1 MSEYVISCC
10 STADL
15 TEEMYAE
22 RDIKYLLFNFE
33 LDGKQYKDD
42 LGKSIPFPEFYKA
55 MEDGLMTRT
64 SQPNATDYDDYF
76 RPFLEAG
83 KDVIHLVL
91 SGGISGAINSA
102 KISESNM
109 REEFPDRKI
118 YVIDSLAACG
128 GFGLIMRKMADLRDS
143 GMGIDELAAWVEDHK
158 LEANHWFFPTDL
170 TYLVRG
176 GRVSKASGFFGNMLN
191 ICPLLNV
198 DFEGRLIPRA
208 KIRTKKKVIQATADK
223 MLELANNGADYD
235 EDCIINHSQCYE
247 DAVALADAIV
257 ERMPKLKDKIV
268 INYIGTTIGSH
279 TGPGTVA
286 LFFWGKKR
294 ED

>member
-1 MSEYVISCC
+1 MSDYVLSCC

-15 TEEMYAE
+15 TQQQFDE
-22 RDIKYLLFNFE
+22 RDIKFLLFNFE

-42 LGKSIPFPEFYKA
+42 LGVSIPFTDFYKA
-55 MEDGLMTRT
+55 MSDGLMTRT
-64 SQPNATDYDDYF
+64 SQPNAEEYDNFF

-91 SGGISGAINSA
+91 SSGISGAYNSA

-118 YVIDSLAACG
+118 YVLDSLAACG
-128 GFGLIMRKMADLRDS
+128 GFGLLVNKLADLRDS
-143 GMGIDELAAWVEDHK
+143 GMSIDELRDWAEEHK

-176 GRVSKASGFFGNMLN
+176 GRVSKTSGFIGNMLN

-208 KIRTKKKVIQATADK
+208 KIRTKKKVIAATAEK

-235 EDCIINHSQCYE
+235 EECIINHSDCYD
-247 DAVALADAIV
+247 DAKALADLIV
-257 ERMPKLKDKIV
+257 EKMPKLKDKII

-286 LFFWGKKR
+286 LFFWGAKR
-294 ED
+294 VD

>member
-1 MSEYVISCC
+1 MGDYVISCC

-15 TEEMYAE
+15 TQEQFDAK
-22 RDIKYLLFNFE
+22 DLKFLLFNFE
-33 LDGKQYKDD
+33 LDGKRYKDD
-42 LGKSIPFPEFYKA
+42 LGVSMSFPQFYKA
-55 MEDGLMTRT
+55 MEDGLMTKT
-64 SQPNATDYDDYF
+64 SQPNATEYDEYF
-76 RPFLEAG
+76 RSFLKEG

-91 SGGISGAINSA
+91 SSGISGAINSA
-102 KISESNM
+102 KISEENM

-128 GFGLIMRKMADLRDS
+128 GFGLIMNKMADLKAA
-143 GMGIDELAAWVEDHK
+143 GMGIDELKDWVEEHK
-158 LEANHWFFPTDL
+158 LESNHWFFPTDL

-198 DFEGRLIPRA
+198 DFEGKLIPRA

-235 EDCIINHSQCYE
+235 EECIINHSECIE
-247 DAVALADAIV
+247 DAKALADAIV
-257 ERMPKLKDKIV
+257 ERMPKLKDKII

>member
-1 MSEYVISCC
+1 MSNYVISCC

-15 TEEMYAE
+15 TQEQFEK

-33 LDGKQYKDD
+33 LDGKLYKDD
-42 LGKSIPFPEFYKA
+42 LGKSIPFDIFYKA
-55 MEDGLMTRT
+55 MADGAMTKT
-64 SQPNATDYDDYF
+64 SQPNASDYDEYF
-76 RPFLEAG
+76 RKFLLDG

-91 SGGISGAINSA
+91 SSGISGAINSA

-109 REEFPDRKI
+109 REEFPDRKV

-128 GFGLIMRKMADLRDS
+128 GFGLIMNKIADLRDEGKS
-143 GMGIDELAAWVEDHK
+143 IDEVHDWVMEHR
-158 LEANHWFFPTDL
+158 LNANHWFFPTDL

-223 MLELANNGADYD
+223 MFELANNGKDYN
-235 EDCIINHSQCYE
+235 EECIINHSSCYE
-247 DAVALADAIV
+247 DAKALADAIV
-257 ERMPKLKDKIV
+257 ERIPNLKDKIV
-268 INYIGTTIGSH
+268 INYIGTTIGAH

-286 LFFWGKKR
+286 LFFWGAKR
-294 ED
+294 VD

>member
-15 TEEMYAE
+15 TQEQFDEKN
-22 RDIKYLLFNFE
+22 IKFLLFNFE
-33 LDGKQYKDD
+33 IDGKQYKDD
-42 LGKSIPFPEFYKA
+42 LGVSIPFPDFYKA
-55 MEDGLMTRT
+55 MTDGAMTKT
-64 SQPNATDYDDYF
+64 SQPNAADYEE
-76 RPFLEAG
+76 FLGAFLAEG
-83 KDVIHLVL
+83 KDVIHVVL
-91 SGGISGAINSA
+91 SSGISGAINSA
-102 KISESNM
+102 KIAESTL
-109 REEFPDRKI
+109 RDEYPDRKI
-118 YVIDSLAACG
+118 YVIDSLAASG
-128 GFGLIMRKMADLRDS
+128 GFGLLMNKMAELRDG
-143 GMGIDELAAWVEDHK
+143 GMSIDDLAAWTEEHK
-158 LEANHWFFPTDL
+158 LESNHWFFPTDL

-208 KIRTKKKVIQATADK
+208 KIRTKKKVIQTTADK
-223 MLELANNGADYD
+223 MLELANKGADYD
-235 EDCIINHSQCYE
+235 EECIINHSDCID
-247 DAVALADAIV
+247 DAKALADAIV
-257 ERMPKLKDKIV
+257 ERMPKLKDKIT

-294 ED
+294 VD

>member
-1 MSEYVISCC
+1 MSNYVISCC

-15 TEEMYAE
+15 TQEQFDA
-22 RDIKYLLFNFE
+22 RDIKFLLFNFE

-42 LGKSIPFPEFYKA
+42 LGVSMSFDDFYAA
-55 MEDGLMTRT
+55 MEEGKMTRT
-64 SQPNATDYDDYF
+64 SQPNVSDYDEYF
-76 RPFLEAG
+76 RKFLEEG
-83 KDVIHLVL
+83 KDIIHLVL

-102 KISESNM
+102 KISETNM

-118 YVIDSLAACG
+118 YVFDSLAACG
-128 GFGLIMRKMADLRDS
+128 GFGLLMNKLADLRDS
-143 GMGIDELAAWVEDHK
+143 GMDIDEMAKWVEEHK

-176 GRVSKASGFFGNMLN
+176 GRVSKTSGFFGNMLN

-223 MLELANNGADYD
+223 MLELANNGKDYD
-235 EDCIINHSQCYE
+235 EECIINHSACYD
-247 DAVALADAIV
+247 DAKALADAIV

-286 LFFWGKKR
+286 LFFWGAKR
-294 ED
+294 VD

>member
-15 TEEMYAE
+15 TQEQFDEKN
-22 RDIKYLLFNFE
+22 IKFLLFNFE
-33 LDGKQYKDD
+33 IDGKQYKDD
-42 LGKSIPFPEFYKA
+42 LGVSIPFPDFYKA
-55 MEDGLMTRT
+55 MTDGAMTKT
-64 SQPNATDYDDYF
+64 SQPNAADYEE
-76 RPFLEAG
+76 FLGKFLAEG
-83 KDVIHLVL
+83 KDVIHVVL
-91 SGGISGAINSA
+91 SSGISGAINSA
-102 KISESNM
+102 KIAESTL
-109 REEFPDRKI
+109 RDEYPDRKI
-118 YVIDSLAACG
+118 YVIDSLAASG
-128 GFGLIMRKMADLRDS
+128 GFGLLMNKMAELRDG
-143 GMGIDELAAWVEDHK
+143 GMSIDDLAAWTEEHK
-158 LEANHWFFPTDL
+158 LESNHWFFPTDL

-208 KIRTKKKVIQATADK
+208 KIRTKKKVIQTTADK

-235 EDCIINHSQCYE
+235 EECIINHSDCID
-247 DAVALADAIV
+247 DAKALADAIV
-257 ERMPKLKDKIV
+257 ERMPKLKDKIT

-294 ED
+294 VD

>member
-1 MSEYVISCC
+1 MSDYVISCC

-15 TEEMYAE
+15 TKEQFEK
-22 RDIKYLLFNFE
+22 RDLKYLLFNFE

-42 LGKSIPFPEFYKA
+42 LGVSIPFTDFYKA
-55 MEDGLMTRT
+55 MAEGQMTRT
-64 SQPNATDYDDYF
+64 SQPNASDYDDYF

-118 YVIDSLAACG
+118 YVFDSLAACG
-128 GFGLIMRKMADLRDS
+128 GFGLLMNKLADLRDE
-143 GMGIDELAAWVEDHK
+143 GMGIDEMAEWVEEHK

-223 MLELANNGADYD
+223 MLELCNNGKDYD
-235 EDCIINHSQCYE
+235 EECIINHSDCIE
-247 DAVALADAIV
+247 DAKALADAIV
-257 ERMPKLKDKIV
+257 ERIPKLKDKIT

-286 LFFWGKKR
+286 LFFWGTKR
-294 ED
+294 VD

>member
-42 LGKSIPFPEFYKA
+42 LGKSIPFPEFYKS

-128 GFGLIMRKMADLRDS
+128 GFGLVMRKMADLRDS

>member
-1 MSEYVISCC
+1 MSDYVISCC

-15 TEEMYAE
+15 TKEQFEEKG
-22 RDIKYLLFNFE
+22 INYLLFNFE

-42 LGKSIPFPEFYKA
+42 LGVAIPFPEFYSRMA
-55 MEDGLMTRT
+55 EGQMTRT
-64 SQPNATDYDDYF
+64 SQPNATDYDEYF
-76 RPFLEAG
+76 RGFLSQG
-83 KDVIHLVL
+83 KDVIHLTL

-118 YVIDSLAACG
+118 YVFDSLAACG
-128 GFGLIMRKMADLRDS
+128 GFGLIMYKLSELKAA
-143 GMGIDELAAWVEDHK
+143 GMGIDEMAEWVEEHK

-176 GRVSKASGFFGNMLN
+176 GRVSKTSGFFGNMLN

-235 EDCIINHSQCYE
+235 EECIINHSDCYD

-257 ERMPKLKDKIV
+257 ERIPKLKDKIT

-286 LFFWGKKR
+286 LFFWGAKR
-294 ED
+294 VD

>member
-1 MSEYVISCC
+1 MSDYIISCC

-15 TEEMYAE
+15 TQEQYDK
-22 RDIKYLLFNFE
+22 RDIKFLLFNFE

-42 LGKSIPFPEFYKA
+42 LGKSIPFPQFYKA
-55 MEDGLMTRT
+55 MEDGLMTKT

-91 SGGISGAINSA
+91 SSGISGAINSA

-128 GFGLIMRKMADLRDS
+128 GFGLLMNKMADLRDE
-143 GMGIDELAAWVEDHK
+143 GMGIDELAEWVEEHK

-235 EDCIINHSQCYE
+235 EECIINHSECLE
-247 DAVALADAIV
+247 DAKALADAIV
-257 ERMPKLKDKIV
+257 SRMPKLKDKIV

-286 LFFWGKKR
+286 LFFWGQKR
-294 ED
+294 VD

>member
-1 MSEYVISCC
+1 MSDYIISCC

-15 TEEMYAE
+15 TKEQFEE
-22 RDIKYLLFNFE
+22 RDLKYLLFNFE

-42 LGKSIPFPEFYKA
+42 LGVSIPFPEFYGMMK
-55 MEDGLMTRT
+55 EGLMTRT
-64 SQPNATDYDDYF
+64 SQPNASDYDEYF
-76 RPFLEAG
+76 RPYLEQG
-83 KDVIHLVL
+83 KDIIHLVL

-118 YVIDSLAACG
+118 YVFDSLAACG
-128 GFGLIMRKMADLRDS
+128 GFGLLMNKMADLRDA
-143 GMGIDELAAWVEDHK
+143 GMGIDELAEWVEEHK

-176 GRVSKASGFFGNMLN
+176 GRVSKASGFVGNMLN

-235 EDCIINHSQCYE
+235 EECIINHSSCLE
-247 DAVALADAIV
+247 DAKALEAAVV
-257 ERMPKLKDKIV
+257 ERMPKLAGKIK

-294 ED
+294 VD

>member
-1 MSEYVISCC
+1 MGDYVISCC

-15 TEEMYAE
+15 TKEQFDK

-33 LDGKQYKDD
+33 LDGKYYKDD
-42 LGKSIPFPEFYKA
+42 LGVSIPFTEFYKSMA
-55 MEDGLMTRT
+55 DGLMTKT
-64 SQPNATDYDDYF
+64 SQPNATDYDEYF
-76 RPFLEAG
+76 REFLSEG

-91 SGGISGAINSA
+91 SSGISGAINSA

-109 REEFPDRKI
+109 RDEFPDRKI

-128 GFGLIMRKMADLRDS
+128 GFGLIMNKMADLRDG
-143 GMGIDELAAWVEDHK
+143 GMGIDELAEWVEEHK
-158 LEANHWFFPTDL
+158 LNSNHWFFPTDL

-223 MLELANNGADYD
+223 MLELANNGADYN
-235 EDCIINHSQCYE
+235 EECIINHSDCIE
-247 DAVALADAIV
+247 DANALADAIV
-257 ERMPKLKDKIV
+257 ERMPNLKDKII
-268 INYIGTTIGSH
+268 INYIGTTIGAH

-286 LFFWGKKR
+286 LFFWGAKR
-294 ED
+294 VD

>member
-1 MSEYVISCC
+1 MKEFKGRVIAKGAFIGEAKVTHEGFNTLASFQKSALLNKKEVKVSDQNNKELYGENITNKILCLPMTIGSTTGGLVIQTVCSMHINPRAFLFSE
-10 STADL
+10 
-15 TEEMYAE
+15 
-22 RDIKYLLFNFE
+22 
-33 LDGKQYKDD
+33 
-42 LGKSIPFPEFYKA
+42 P
-55 MEDGLMTRT
+55 
-64 SQPNATDYDDYF
+64 
-76 RPFLEAG
+76 
-83 KDVIHLVL
+83 
-91 SGGISGAINSA
+91 
-102 KISESNM
+102 
-109 REEFPDRKI
+109 
-118 YVIDSLAACG
+118 IDSLAASG
-128 GFGLIMRKMADLRDS
+128 GFGLLVNKMADLRDS
-143 GMGIDELAAWVEDHK
+143 GLGIDELYNWVEEHK

-223 MLELANNGADYD
+223 MLELANNGADDD
-235 EDCIINHSQCYE
+235 EDCFINHSDCIE
-247 DAVALADAIV
+247 DANALADAIV

-294 ED
+294 VD

>member
-109 REEFPDRKI
+109 REDFPDRKI

-128 GFGLIMRKMADLRDS
+128 GFGLVMRKMADLRDS

>member
-1 MSEYVISCC
+1 MADYVISCC

-15 TEEMYAE
+15 SQEEYDA

-42 LGKSIPFPEFYKA
+42 LGKSIPFHDFYQA
-55 MEDGLMTRT
+55 MADGKMTRT
-64 SQPNATDYDDYF
+64 SQPNATDYDEYF
-76 RPFLEAG
+76 RQFLSEG
-83 KDVIHLVL
+83 KDVLHIVL
-91 SGGISGAINSA
+91 SSGISGAINSA

-109 REEFPDRKI
+109 RDEFPDRKI
-118 YVIDSLAACG
+118 YVIDSMAASG
-128 GFGLIMRKMADLRDS
+128 GFGLLAIKLADLRDA
-143 GMGIDELAAWVEDHK
+143 GMGIDELAAWTEEHK
-158 LEANHWFFPTDL
+158 LEDNHWFFPTDL

-223 MLELANNGADYD
+223 MLELCNNGADYN
-235 EDCIINHSQCYE
+235 EDCIITHSDCID
-247 DAVALADAIV
+247 DAKALGDAII
-257 ERMPKLKDKIV
+257 ERMPNMKDKIV
-268 INYIGTTIGSH
+268 YDYIGTTIGSH

-286 LFFWGKKR
+286 LFFWGAKR
-294 ED
+294 VD

>member
-1 MSEYVISCC
+1 MSEYVVSCC

-15 TEEMYAE
+15 TQEQFDA
-22 RDIKYLLFNFE
+22 RDIKYLVFNFE
-33 LDGKQYKDD
+33 LDDKQYKDD
-42 LGKSIPFPEFYKA
+42 LGVSMPFHDFYKA
-55 MEDGLMTRT
+55 MEQGLMTRT
-64 SQPNATDYDDYF
+64 SQPNATDYDEYF
-76 RPFLEAG
+76 RKFLREG

-118 YVIDSLAACG
+118 YVIDSLAASG
-128 GFGLIMRKMADLRDS
+128 GFGLLINKVADLRDA
-143 GMGIDELAAWVEDHK
+143 GMSIEEVNDWVLEHR

-170 TYLVRG
+170 KYLVRG
-176 GRVSKASGFFGNMLN
+176 GRVSKASGFVGNMLN

-198 DFEGRLIPRA
+198 DLEGRLIPRA

-223 MLELANNGADYD
+223 MLELANNGADYN
-235 EDCIINHSQCYE
+235 EECIITHSDCID
-247 DAVALADAIV
+247 DAKALASVI
-257 ERMPKLKDKIV
+257 EEKMPNLKGKIV

>member
-1 MSEYVISCC
+1 MSDYIISCC

-15 TEEMYAE
+15 TREQFEA

-42 LGKSIPFPEFYKA
+42 LGVSIPFPEFYKKMA
-55 MEDGLMTRT
+55 EGLMTRT

-76 RPFLEAG
+76 RPFLEQG
-83 KDVIHLVL
+83 KDIIHLVL

-128 GFGLIMRKMADLRDS
+128 GFGLIMEKLADLRDS
-143 GMGIDELAAWVEDHK
+143 GMSLDELVAWTEEHK
-158 LEANHWFFPTDL
+158 LDANHWFFPTDL

-198 DFEGRLIPRA
+198 DFEGKLIPRA

-235 EDCIINHSQCYE
+235 EECIINHSDCIE
-247 DAVALADAIV
+247 DAKALEEAIV
-257 ERMPKLKDKIV
+257 ARMPKLKDKIK
-268 INYIGTTIGSH
+268 INFIGTTIGSH

-286 LFFWGKKR
+286 LFFWGAKR
-294 ED
+294 VD

>member
-1 MSEYVISCC
+1 MGDYVISCC

-15 TEEMYAE
+15 TKEQFDK

-33 LDGKQYKDD
+33 LDGKYYKDD
-42 LGKSIPFPEFYKA
+42 LGVSIPFTEFYKSMA
-55 MEDGLMTRT
+55 DGLMTKT
-64 SQPNATDYDDYF
+64 SQPNATDYDEYF
-76 RPFLEAG
+76 REFLSEG

-91 SGGISGAINSA
+91 SSGISGAINSA

-109 REEFPDRKI
+109 RDEFPDRKI

-128 GFGLIMRKMADLRDS
+128 GFGLIMNKMADLRDG
-143 GMGIDELAAWVEDHK
+143 GMGIDELAEWVEEHK
-158 LEANHWFFPTDL
+158 LNSNHWFFPTDL

-176 GRVSKASGFFGNMLN
+176 GRVSKTSGFFGNMLN

-223 MLELANNGADYD
+223 MLELANNGADYN
-235 EDCIINHSQCYE
+235 EECIINHSDCIE
-247 DAVALADAIV
+247 DANALADAIV
-257 ERMPKLKDKIV
+257 ERMPNLKDKII

-286 LFFWGKKR
+286 LFFWGAKR
-294 ED
+294 VD

>member
-15 TEEMYAE
+15 TQEQFDEKN
-22 RDIKYLLFNFE
+22 IKFLLFNFE
-33 LDGKQYKDD
+33 IDGKQYKDD
-42 LGKSIPFPEFYKA
+42 LGVSMPFPDFYKA
-55 MEDGLMTRT
+55 MTDGAMTKT
-64 SQPNATDYDDYF
+64 SQPNAADYEE
-76 RPFLEAG
+76 FLGAFLAEG
-83 KDVIHLVL
+83 KDVIHVVL
-91 SGGISGAINSA
+91 SSGISGAINSA
-102 KISESNM
+102 KIAESTL
-109 REEFPDRKI
+109 RDEYPDRKI
-118 YVIDSLAACG
+118 YVIDSLAASG
-128 GFGLIMRKMADLRDS
+128 GFGLLMNKMAELRDG
-143 GMGIDELAAWVEDHK
+143 GMSIDDLAAWTEEHK
-158 LEANHWFFPTDL
+158 LESNHWFFPTDL

-235 EDCIINHSQCYE
+235 EECIINHSDCID
-247 DAVALADAIV
+247 DAKALADAIV
-257 ERMPKLKDKIV
+257 ERMPKLKDKIT

-294 ED
+294 VD

>member
-15 TEEMYAE
+15 TQEQFDEKN
-22 RDIKYLLFNFE
+22 IKFLLFNFE
-33 LDGKQYKDD
+33 IDGKQYKDD
-42 LGKSIPFPEFYKA
+42 LGVSIPFPDFYKA
-55 MEDGLMTRT
+55 MTDGAMTKT
-64 SQPNATDYDDYF
+64 SQPNAADYEE
-76 RPFLEAG
+76 FLGAFLAEG
-83 KDVIHLVL
+83 KDVIHVVL
-91 SGGISGAINSA
+91 SSGISGAINSA
-102 KISESNM
+102 KIAESTL
-109 REEFPDRKI
+109 RDEYPDRKI
-118 YVIDSLAACG
+118 YVIDSLAASG
-128 GFGLIMRKMADLRDS
+128 GFGLLMNKMAELRDG
-143 GMGIDELAAWVEDHK
+143 GMSIDDLAAWTEEHK
-158 LEANHWFFPTDL
+158 LESNHWFFPTDL

-235 EDCIINHSQCYE
+235 EECIINHSDCID
-247 DAVALADAIV
+247 DAKALADAIV
-257 ERMPKLKDKIV
+257 ERMPKLKDKIT

-294 ED
+294 VD

>member
-1 MSEYVISCC
+1 MSDYVISCC

-15 TEEMYAE
+15 TQERYDE
-22 RDIKYLLFNFE
+22 RDIHYLLFNFE
-33 LDGKQYKDD
+33 LDGRQYKDD
-42 LGKSIPFPEFYKA
+42 LGASIPFKEFYKA
-55 MEDGLMTRT
+55 MEEGQMTKT
-64 SQPNATDYDDYF
+64 SQPNATDYDEYF
-76 RPFLEAG
+76 RGFLKEG

-91 SGGISGAINSA
+91 SSGISGAINSA
-102 KISESNM
+102 KISEENM

-118 YVIDSLAACG
+118 YIVDSLAASG
-128 GFGLIMRKMADLRDS
+128 GFGLLMNKLADLRDS
-143 GMGIDELAAWVEDHK
+143 GMGIDELYNWVEEHK

-198 DFEGRLIPRA
+198 DYEGRLIPRA

-235 EDCIINHSQCYE
+235 EDCFINHSDCIE
-247 DAVALADAIV
+247 DANALADAIV

-294 ED
+294 VD

>member
-15 TEEMYAE
+15 TQEQFDEKN
-22 RDIKYLLFNFE
+22 IKFLLFNFE
-33 LDGKQYKDD
+33 IDGKQYKDD
-42 LGKSIPFPEFYKA
+42 LGVSIPFPDFYKA
-55 MEDGLMTRT
+55 MTDGAMTKT
-64 SQPNATDYDDYF
+64 SQPNAADYEE
-76 RPFLEAG
+76 FLGAFLAEG
-83 KDVIHLVL
+83 KDVIHVVL
-91 SGGISGAINSA
+91 SSGISGAINSA
-102 KISESNM
+102 KIAESTL
-109 REEFPDRKI
+109 RDEYPDRKI
-118 YVIDSLAACG
+118 YVIDSLAASG
-128 GFGLIMRKMADLRDS
+128 GFGLLMNKMAELRDG
-143 GMGIDELAAWVEDHK
+143 GMSIDDLAAWTEEHK
-158 LEANHWFFPTDL
+158 LESNHWFFPTDL

-208 KIRTKKKVIQATADK
+208 KIRTKKKVIQTTADK

-235 EDCIINHSQCYE
+235 EECIINHSDCID
-247 DAVALADAIV
+247 DAKALADAIV
-257 ERMPKLKDKIV
+257 ERMPKLKDKIT

-294 ED
+294 VD